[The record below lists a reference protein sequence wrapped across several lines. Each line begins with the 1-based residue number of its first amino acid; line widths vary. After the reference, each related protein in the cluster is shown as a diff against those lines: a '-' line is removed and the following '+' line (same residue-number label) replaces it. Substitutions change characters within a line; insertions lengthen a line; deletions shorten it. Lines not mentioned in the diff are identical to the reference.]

1 MKTATGNSIH
11 LTNPNSSNLGPSV
24 GWASHPLYAVR
35 QKDTEPRSASGLNML
50 DPYAP
55 LVDFGRFFADGESL
69 DQQDLVL
76 YFNLGMHHVPDTA
89 DLPNTVST
97 LAQAG
102 LTIAPQNY
110 LPSGDASRASR
121 QQVRINHGSG
131 GGGGEA
137 RVTWFGGGD
146 DVGEEDNEPEGM
158 FNLTAARSDVEE
170 YTGGFVVRKFP
181 YDPANWYWEGESED
195 QQSGN

>member
-1 MKTATGNSIH
+1 MRH
-11 LTNPNSSNLGPSV
+11 
-24 GWASHPLYAVR
+24 
-35 QKDTEPRSASGLNML
+35 KDTEPRSASGLNML
-50 DPYAP
+50 DPHAP
-55 LVDFGRFFADGESL
+55 LVDFARFFADAESL

-110 LPSGDASRASR
+110 LPAGDASRASR
-121 QQVRINHGSG
+121 QQVRINHGD
-131 GGGGEA
+131 GEA
-137 RVTWFGGGD
+137 HVTWFGEGDGD
-146 DVGEEDNEPEGM
+146 DADEEEDNEPEGM
-158 FNLTAARSDVEE
+158 FNLTAARSGVEE